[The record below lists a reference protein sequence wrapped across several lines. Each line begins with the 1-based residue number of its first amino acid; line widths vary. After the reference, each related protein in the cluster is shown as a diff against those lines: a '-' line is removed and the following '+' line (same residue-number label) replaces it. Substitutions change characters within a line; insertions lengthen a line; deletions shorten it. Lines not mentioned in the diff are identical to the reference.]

1 MNESKSRRTQPGA
14 SGASAIA
21 RLGLAAIA
29 TMSLVSVFIP
39 GRAKADHPPCLS
51 QAAVTMEPSP
61 ETSHD
66 GYQIN
71 DGRVLFKGTAA
82 EEIVLRAPVFNTT
95 GQRKVPWTHFSVLYR
110 DPDGPG
116 EIKASKSPE
125 KREAGGTSTAR
136 AKSEPPDPSKAPT
149 RTNQARVHAVLM
161 YIDQS
166 GSPPKKVVELDSN
179 KATADDEASL
189 KQTRHMRVKIP
200 EGKLNFERNYYF
212 VKITLTRKE
221 IDEKLGNPEVL
232 GFKLCNQFK

>member
-1 MNESKSRRTQPGA
+1 MNVSKSRSTQPRA
-14 SGASAIA
+14 SSASAIA
-21 RLGLAAIA
+21 QLGLAAIA
-29 TMSLVSVFIP
+29 TMSLVMVFIP
-39 GRAKADHPPCLS
+39 GRAKAEHPPCLS
-51 QAAVTMEPSP
+51 QAAVTMEPSSK
-61 ETSHD
+61 TSHD
-66 GYQIN
+66 GYEIN
-71 DGRVLFKGTAA
+71 DGRVRFKGTATKA
-82 EEIVLRAPVFNTT
+82 IVLNAPVFNTT

-125 KREAGGTSTAR
+125 KSEAGGTSTAQ

-149 RTNQARVHAVLM
+149 RTNQARVHAVLK

-212 VKITLTRKE
+212 VEITLTRNG
-221 IDEKLGNPEVL
+221 IDKNSGNPEVL
-232 GFKLCNQFK
+232 GFKLCHQFK